1 MRIDNAVT
9 VNASPDEV
17 FALVNDV
24 ERVAGCMP
32 GATLDGRQGGDG
44 HGGDG
49 HGSHDGGGGVWSGRV
64 KIKVGPVTAAYAGT
78 VRFLEVDEEKRR
90 LRVQA
95 RGADT
100 HGSGD
105 AEAEVALEVAEAPEG
120 SELRLTTDLVIR
132 GKIAQFG
139 KGAVGAVSDR
149 ILQQF
154 ARNLGSLLE
163 QERRAAAPSPSPVS
177 SPVSTQVPAPAS
189 AAPPAAARHVPGGGP
204 GAEQVP
210 APEGE
215 SGPAHGTSAA
225 PYTPRPAAPAAV
237 GDSELD
243 GLSALL
249 GPAVAKYAPIA
260 GAFAFGL
267 FEGWLLS
274 RAFGG
279 RRHRSCPSGPSA
291 ASVAAPA
298 ARRQR

>member
-1 MRIDNAVT
+1 MRIDSAVPVT
-9 VNASPDEV
+9 ASPEEV

-32 GATLDGRQGGDG
+32 GATLDGKDGDA
-44 HGGDG
+44 
-49 HGSHDGGGGVWSGRV
+49 WKGRV
-64 KIKVGPVTAAYAGT
+64 KVKVGPITAGYSGT

-105 AEAEVALEVAEAPEG
+105 AEAEVELEVAEAPEG
-120 SELRLTTDLVIR
+120 AELRLTTDLVIR

-139 KGAVGAVSDR
+139 KGAVAAVSDR

-163 QERRAAAPSPSPVS
+163 QER
-177 SPVSTQVPAPAS
+177 QAPAAQS
-189 AAPPAAARHVPGGGP
+189 AG
-204 GAEQVP
+204 
-210 APEGE
+210 
-215 SGPAHGTSAA
+215 
-225 PYTPRPAAPAAV
+225 AAV
-237 GDSELD
+237 GDGPDASLAPPPEQASNAPAPAASAPAARVPAAGTELN
-243 GLSALL
+243 GLSVLL
-249 GPAVAKYAPIA
+249 PPSVAKYAPVA

-274 RAFGG
+274 RALGGG
-279 RRHRSCPSGPSA
+279 RRAAHHCCA
-291 ASVAAPA
+291 AS
-298 ARRQR
+298 RRHR